1 MSPTSRTPLEL
12 IDEALHH
19 LELARSYA
27 QRDLTDPMTLDA
39 ISLRL
44 AAGIDALG
52 SLPPHIRDEAS
63 KGEWHVLRGTRN
75 RIAHGYLEVDPKIV
89 AATARRDLPILVT
102 TLASLRQRL
111 IKGATC
117 RQATNNAG

>member
-1 MSPTSRTPLEL
+1 MTPTSRTPLEL

-19 LELARSYA
+19 LEVAQSYA

-44 AAGIDALG
+44 AAGIEAFG

-63 KGEWHVLRGTRN
+63 KSDWHVLRGMRN
-75 RIAHGYLEVDPKIV
+75 RIAHG
-89 AATARRDLPILVT
+89 
-102 TLASLRQRL
+102 
-111 IKGATC
+111 
-117 RQATNNAG
+117 